1 MGKVRKVIRPVELPA
16 WGSSNGTVA
25 TCMAADP
32 AAPKTLYM
40 PHICGAGGPATYTA
54 QLSGPLAGSPCP
66 CGAAPLQL
74 TAAKNNWGKEGLQE
88 KMGSLLSLSL
98 SPWQLPQTWLLT
110 SCCSCWSR
118 EGGGPCLGPPTPEPG
133 GGSRVASLPAGPLP
147 SQLVTF
153 PDQPC
158 AGGLVASPRPGLVA
172 V

>member
-1 MGKVRKVIRPVELPA
+1 MELWPPA
-16 WGSSNGTVA
+16 WLQILQPPKPSACLTCVRQEVLPLTLPSSVVLLLGV
-25 TCMAADP
+25 P
-32 AAPKTLYM
+32 
-40 PHICGAGGPATYTA
+40 GPA
-54 QLSGPLAGSPCP
+54 PP
-66 CGAAPLQL
+66 CGSAPLQL
-74 TAAKNNWGKEGLQE
+74 TDAKNNWGKEGLQE

-98 SPWQLPQTWLLT
+98 SLWQLPQTWLLT
-110 SCCSCWSR
+110 SCCSCWNR

-158 AGGLVASPRPGLVA
+158 AEGLVASPRPGLVA